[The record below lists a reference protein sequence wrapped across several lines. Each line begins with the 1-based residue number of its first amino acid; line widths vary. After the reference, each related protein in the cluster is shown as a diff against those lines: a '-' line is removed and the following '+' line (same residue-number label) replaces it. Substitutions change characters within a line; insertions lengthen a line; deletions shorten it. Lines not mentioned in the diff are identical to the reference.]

1 MAALTRTSKAH
12 LTAQR
17 VSRDLEEAIANYEL
31 FSPSG
36 TNRDIINRVNAR
48 KINGGFNVIS
58 ASLHHIVVVTLCR
71 IWDKRRDV
79 ASLYTIETLLTKSEY
94 QNERATIVKHLGH
107 EARFSF
113 DKRRFADW
121 VKKIDIASRDES
133 LAAIKATRDN
143 WLAHSASPDSEYRGT
158 ARAEVYGDERKVIE
172 MTIPFV
178 KEINSIIGYEFLDF
192 ASLRNK
198 WADEAVVFWYAVAS

>member
-1 MAALTRTSKAH
+1 MTAARS
-12 LTAQR
+12 
-17 VSRDLEEAIANYEL
+17 
-31 FSPSG
+31 
-36 TNRDIINRVNAR
+36 
-48 KINGGFNVIS
+48 
-58 ASLHHIVVVTLCR
+58 
-71 IWDKRRDV
+71 
-79 ASLYTIETLLTKSEY
+79 
-94 QNERATIVKHLGH
+94 
-107 EARFSF
+107 
-113 DKRRFADW
+113 
-121 VKKIDIASRDES
+121 
-133 LAAIKATRDN
+133 KATRDN